1 MSERS
6 EPAVALD
13 LAVLQQ
19 MVTDL
24 DAETAARLVA
34 AFVEEMVARTERI
47 AQAAAAGQAAALQHE
62 AHALKSSA
70 ATYGAHAV
78 SEAAREIEAL
88 CRKGGLADAARLVD
102 GLPALTER
110 AAAAFAAWREEIG
123 RPG

>member
-6 EPAVALD
+6 EPAAALD
-13 LAVLQQ
+13 HAVLHQL
-19 MVTDL
+19 VTDL

-34 AFVEEMVARTERI
+34 AFVDEMVARTERI

-70 ATYGAHAV
+70 GTYGARAV
-78 SEAAREIEAL
+78 SEAARDIETL
-88 CRKGGLADAARLVD
+88 CRQADLTGAARLVEP
-102 GLPALTER
+102 LPALTER
-110 AAAAFAAWREEIG
+110 AAAAFAVWREEIG